1 MNRINEEQLQGAGF
15 ISTCGSGGK
24 SWRSRRPGRV
34 GAGRVQVMCRL
45 AAALVGLPDGLYR
58 NTEWRTQCHHVER

>member
-1 MNRINEEQLQGAGF
+1 MWVRRKELEESEA
-15 ISTCGSGGK
+15 
-24 SWRSRRPGRV
+24 RE

-58 NTEWRTQCHHVER
+58 NTEWRTQCHRSC